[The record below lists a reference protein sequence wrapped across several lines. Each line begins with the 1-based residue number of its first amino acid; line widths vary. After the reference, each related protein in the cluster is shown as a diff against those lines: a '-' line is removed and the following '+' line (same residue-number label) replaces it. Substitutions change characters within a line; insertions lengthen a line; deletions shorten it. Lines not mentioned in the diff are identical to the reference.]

1 MNSYITFA
9 IGVVVGAVLVRMVMG
24 RKWQSSA
31 LVEKQAEEK
40 AEHEQKIL
48 AYLETT
54 KGKQVTNNEIQDL
67 LDISDATATRYLE
80 ELEKEGVIRQVGETG
95 RSVFYEKN

>member
-1 MNSYITFA
+1 MDSYIIFA
-9 IGVVVGAVLVRMVMG
+9 IGVVVGVVLVRMVMG

-31 LVEKQAEEK
+31 LVERQAGEK
-40 AEHEQKIL
+40 AEHRQKIL